1 VFSKSRLSRI
11 LARKR
16 RGGTLV
22 ETAICGSILMAFT
35 FGVVEVG
42 YYFYCQNIME
52 GAAREGCRNGILQS
66 VSGVSGNAS
75 SVNTTI
81 LNYLKRAGLC
91 SSSVTAPAS
100 EPATMGNYT
109 ITIYDYNY
117 DTNTATS
124 EADPSDVA
132 VGDGL
137 EVKISAS
144 WSVIGAFAR
153 ASSSGGQYVNPSAS
167 SGKVLGY
174 CIMRKEAD

>member
-109 ITIYDYNY
+109 ITIYDY
-117 DTNTATS
+117 
-124 EADPSDVA
+124 
-132 VGDGL
+132 
-137 EVKISAS
+137 
-144 WSVIGAFAR
+144 IGAFAR